1 MLVVRA
7 EEEKAMKQFTQVICV
22 AWLLAGCTSGGSV
35 GIGGIGIGGGGG
47 NSGVGVGLSFPVGG
61 SSSTVDSGQVD
72 CDGDVYRVQPRYP
85 EQAAAQKYSGR
96 VTVSFNVKL
105 NGRAADYEAA
115 GDKPFF
121 DETKRAVMRSCWPA
135 GVHQNLVVSY
145 QNGTTATW
153 IENSLTAKP

>member
-1 MLVVRA
+1 
-7 EEEKAMKQFTQVICV
+7 MKRFTQVVCT
-22 AWLLAGCTSGGSV
+22 AWLLAGCASGGSV
-35 GIGGIGIGGGGG
+35 GIGGFGGSSGS
-47 NSGVGVGLSFPVGG
+47 SGVGVGLSFPVGG
-61 SSSTVDSGQVD
+61 SSSTLDNGQAD

-105 NGRAADYEAA
+105 NGRATDYEAA

-121 DETKRAVMRSCWPA
+121 DETKRAVLRSCWPA

-145 QNGTTATW
+145 QNGITATW
-153 IENSLTAKP
+153 AENSLSAKP

>member
-1 MLVVRA
+1 MQSTIRV
-7 EEEKAMKQFTQVICV
+7 MQIIC
-22 AWLLAGCTSGGSV
+22 AAGLLAGCASGGSV
-35 GIGGIGIGGGGG
+35 GIGGVGIGGGGG

-61 SSSTVDSGQVD
+61 SASTADNAQAD

-105 NGRAADYEAA
+105 NGRAADYQAA

-121 DETKRAVMRSCWPA
+121 EETKRAVMRSCWPA
-135 GVHQNLVVSY
+135 GVSQNLVASY
-145 QNGTTATW
+145 QNGKTATW
-153 IENSLTAKP
+153 IENSLSGTP

>member
-1 MLVVRA
+1 
-7 EEEKAMKQFTQVICV
+7 MKQFMQVVC
-22 AWLLAGCTSGGSV
+22 AAGLLAGCASGGSV
-35 GIGGIGIGGGGG
+35 GIGGVGIGGGS
-47 NSGVGVGLSFPVGG
+47 SGVGVGLSFPVGG
-61 SSSTVDSGQVD
+61 STSAAESGQAD

-85 EQAAAQKYSGR
+85 EQAAAQNYSGR

-135 GVHQNLVVSY
+135 GVRQSWVVNY
-145 QNGTTATW
+145 QGGKTATW
-153 IENSLTAKP
+153 VQNALSGMP